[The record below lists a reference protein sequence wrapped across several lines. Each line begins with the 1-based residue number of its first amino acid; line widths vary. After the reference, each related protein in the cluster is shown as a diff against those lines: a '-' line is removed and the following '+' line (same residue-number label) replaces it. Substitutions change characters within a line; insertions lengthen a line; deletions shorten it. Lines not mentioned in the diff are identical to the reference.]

1 MEQKDFQQEEKQSS
15 ENGLDTEMDIN
26 ADADISGSAHLN
38 EPVQESPE
46 SEELRRELD
55 EMKDKYIRLVAE
67 FDNYKR
73 RTSRERIEM
82 IQTAGKEVIEEM
94 LEVIDDFERA
104 LSLMENAEEVG
115 AVKEGVKLIFNKL
128 RNKMEARGLK
138 PMETKG
144 QPFDADK
151 HEAVTEIP
159 APSEEL
165 KGHIVDEI
173 QKGYYLG
180 DKIIRYAKVVVGK

>member
-138 PMETKG
+138 P
-144 QPFDADK
+144 
-151 HEAVTEIP
+151 
-159 APSEEL
+159 
-165 KGHIVDEI
+165 
-173 QKGYYLG
+173 
-180 DKIIRYAKVVVGK
+180 